1 LKCFTLPKPQKI
13 NIFFPK
19 KT

>member
-1 LKCFTLPKPQKI
+1 LKYFTLPRPQKI